1 VPQRARSSASPPSPS
16 AKTEGSVS
24 IGEATP
30 AQLAPYVT
38 GGAFLL
44 AFIFGAVGNKTQF
57 CTMGAVSDWVNM
69 GDLSRMRMW
78 LLAIAVALLGSSAL
92 HLAGVVDLSKS
103 IYPGPNF
110 TWLSYLVG
118 GFLFGVGMTLGS
130 GCGSKTLIRVGAGNL
145 KSLVV
150 YVFLGIAAYMTL
162 RGILG
167 AFRVGVL
174 EKVTLTLPQ
183 GQDLPSL
190 LSSATAISKVLWI
203 AILATAIAAALL
215 IFIYRSKQFR
225 SSFDYTLGGVVTGL
239 VVVGGWYV
247 SGHLG
252 HLAEDPNTLQEA
264 FVATNTGRMESFSFV
279 SPLAFTLEYLMF
291 WTDKSKIITYGIA
304 SAAGV
309 IAGSAAYALASRTFR
324 WEGFRD
330 AEDTAMH
337 VIGGLLMG
345 FGGITA
351 LGCTIGQAISG
362 FSTLALGSI
371 MTFVAIVAGSAATMK
386 WQYWRLTRQG

>member
-1 VPQRARSSASPPSPS
+1 LN
-16 AKTEGSVS
+16 
-24 IGEATP
+24 EAH
-30 AQLAPYVT
+30 LYVA

-44 AFIFGAVGNKTQF
+44 AAIFGAVGNKTHF

-69 GDLSRMRMW
+69 GDTSRLRMW
-78 LLAIAVALLGSSAL
+78 LLAMAVALLGSSAL
-92 HLAGVVDLSKS
+92 HLAGIVDLSKS

-110 TWLSYLVG
+110 TWLSHLVG

-150 YVFLGIAAYMTL
+150 YIFLGIAAYMTL
-162 RGILG
+162 RGLFG

-174 EKVTLTLPQ
+174 EKASITLPQ
-183 GQDLPSL
+183 GQDLPAL
-190 LSSATAISKVLWI
+190 LNMSRAL
-203 AILATAIAAALL
+203 LAALFGSA
-215 IFIYRSKQFR
+215 IIAFVYASRQFR
-225 SSFDYTLGGVVTGL
+225 SSFDYSLGGVVTGL

-247 SGHLG
+247 SGFLG
-252 HLAEDPNTLQEA
+252 HVEEDPNTLQEA

-279 SPLAFTLEYLMF
+279 APFAYTLEYLML

-309 IAGSAAYALASRTFR
+309 IAGSAGYALATRTFR
-324 WEGFRD
+324 WEGFRN
-330 AEDTAMH
+330 AEDTANH
-337 VIGGLLMG
+337 IVGGVLMG

-371 MTFVAIVAGSAATMK
+371 ITFLAIVAGSAATMK
-386 WQYWRLTRQG
+386 YQYWRAG

>member
-1 VPQRARSSASPPSPS
+1 MN
-16 AKTEGSVS
+16 
-24 IGEATP
+24 EANP
-30 AQLAPYVT
+30 AQLVPYVT
-38 GGAFLL
+38 GGAFAL
-44 AFIFGAVGNKTQF
+44 AFIFGAVGNKTNF

-69 GDLSRMRMW
+69 GDTGRMRMW

-92 HLAGVVDLSKS
+92 EAAGLIDLSKS

-162 RGILG
+162 RGLFG

-174 EKVTLTLPQ
+174 ERATIVLPQ

-190 LSSATAISKVLWI
+190 VGVSPWI
-203 AILATAIAAALL
+203 FAAA
-215 IFIYRSKQFR
+215 IGGAMIAFVYSSKDFR
-225 SSFDYTLGGVVTGL
+225 ANFDYTLGGVVTGL

-247 SGHLG
+247 SGVIG
-252 HLAEDPNTLQEA
+252 HVAEDPNTLQEA

-279 SPLAFTLEYLMF
+279 SPMAFTLEYLML
-291 WTDKSKIITYGIA
+291 WTDKSKIVTYGIA
-304 SAAGV
+304 SALGV
-309 IAGSAAYALASRTFR
+309 IAGSAAYALATRTFR

-330 AEDTAMH
+330 AEDTANH
-337 VIGGLLMG
+337 VVGGILMG

-371 MTFVAIVAGSAATMK
+371 LTFIAIVAGSAATMK
-386 WQYWRLTRQG
+386 YQYWRLSRS

>member
-1 VPQRARSSASPPSPS
+1 L
-16 AKTEGSVS
+16 TE
-24 IGEATP
+24 P
-30 AQLAPYVT
+30 AQLAPWVT
-38 GGAFLL
+38 GGAFALS
-44 AFIFGAVGNKTQF
+44 FIFGAVGNKTHF

-78 LLAIAVALLGSSAL
+78 LLAIAVAILGASAL
-92 HLAGVVDLSKS
+92 HLAGLVDLSKS

-130 GCGSKTLIRVGAGNL
+130 GCGSKTLIRIGAGNL
-145 KSLVV
+145 KSLMV

-162 RGILG
+162 RGLFG
-167 AFRVGVL
+167 AFRVGFL
-174 EKVTLTLPQ
+174 EKFSFAFSA
-183 GQDLPSL
+183 GQDLPS
-190 LSSATAISKVLWI
+190 VLGVHR
-203 AILATAIAAALL
+203 AILGALIAGALL
-215 IFIYRSKQFR
+215 VFVYASKAFR
-225 SSFDYTLGGVVTGL
+225 SSWDYSLGGIVTGL

-247 SGHLG
+247 SGHVG
-252 HLAEDPNTLQEA
+252 RVAEDPNTLQEA

-279 SPLAFTLEYLMF
+279 APLAFTLEYLML
-291 WTDKSKIITYGIA
+291 WTDKSKVITYGIA

-309 IAGSAAYALASRTFR
+309 IAGSAAYALATRTFR

-337 VIGGLLMG
+337 MIGGVLMG
-345 FGGITA
+345 FGGICA
-351 LGCTIGQAISG
+351 LGCTIGQGISG

-371 MTFVAIVAGSAATMK
+371 LTFVAIVAGSAATMK
-386 WQYWRLTRQG
+386 WQYWRIERQG

>member
-1 VPQRARSSASPPSPS
+1 MNEAS
-16 AKTEGSVS
+16 
-24 IGEATP
+24 P
-30 AQLAPYVT
+30 AQLVPYVT
-38 GGAFLL
+38 GGAFAL
-44 AFIFGAVGNKTQF
+44 AFVFGAVGNKTTF

-69 GDLSRMRMW
+69 GDTSRLRMW
-78 LLAIAVALLGSSAL
+78 LLAMAVALLGSSAL
-92 HLAGVVDLSKS
+92 EAAGLIDLSKS
-103 IYPGPNF
+103 IYPGPSF

-145 KSLVV
+145 KSLIV

-162 RGILG
+162 RGLFG

-174 EKVTLTLPQ
+174 EKAAIVLPQ

-190 LSSATAISKVLWI
+190 LAVSQ
-203 AILATAIAAALL
+203 AILAAVIGGAILVFVYA
-215 IFIYRSKQFR
+215 SKAFR

-247 SGHLG
+247 SGVIG
-252 HLAEDPNTLQEA
+252 HVAEDPNTLQEA

-279 SPLAFTLEYLMF
+279 SPMAFTLEYLMF
-291 WTDKSKIITYGIA
+291 WTDKSRIVTYGIA
-304 SAAGV
+304 SALGV
-309 IAGSAAYALASRTFR
+309 IAGSAAYALATRTFR

-330 AEDTAMH
+330 AEDTANH
-337 VIGGLLMG
+337 VVGGMLMG

-351 LGCTIGQAISG
+351 LGCTIGQAITG

-371 MTFVAIVAGSAATMK
+371 ITFAAIVAGSAATMK
-386 WQYWRLTRQG
+386 YQYWRLSRSE

>member
-1 VPQRARSSASPPSPS
+1 MSDPTA
-16 AKTEGSVS
+16 
-24 IGEATP
+24 

-38 GGAFLL
+38 GGAFAL
-44 AFIFGAVGNKTQF
+44 AFVFGAVGNKTRF

-69 GDLSRMRMW
+69 GDTSRMRMW

-92 HLAGVVDLSKS
+92 QLAGAIDLSKS
-103 IYPGPNF
+103 IYPGSNF
-110 TWLSYLVG
+110 TWLSYVVG
-118 GFLFGVGMTLGS
+118 GLLFGVGMTLGS
-130 GCGSKTLIRVGAGNL
+130 GCGSKTLIRIGAGNL
-145 KSLVV
+145 KSVVV

-162 RGILG
+162 RGLLG

-174 EKVTLTLPQ
+174 DKAVLTLPP
-183 GQDLPSL
+183 GQDLPAL
-190 LSSATAISKVLWI
+190 LSAMTNVSKGAW
-203 AILATAIAAALL
+203 TAALAAVVGGAM
-215 IFIYRSKQFR
+215 IAFVYASKPFR
-225 SSFDYTLGGVVTGL
+225 SSFDHSLGGVVTGL

-252 HLAEDPNTLQEA
+252 YVAEDPETLQEA
-264 FVATNTGRMESFSFV
+264 FVRTNTGRMESFSFV
-279 SPLAFTLEYLMF
+279 APLAYTLEYLMF
-291 WTDKSKIITYGIA
+291 WTDKSKVITYGIA

-337 VIGGLLMG
+337 MLGGFLMG

-351 LGCTIGQAISG
+351 LGCTIGQAVTG

-371 MTFVAIVAGSAATMK
+371 ITFAAIVAGSAATMRL
-386 WQYWRLTRQG
+386 QYWRLARE

>member
-1 VPQRARSSASPPSPS
+1 LSD
-16 AKTEGSVS
+16 TN
-24 IGEATP
+24 P
-30 AQLAPYVT
+30 AQLVPYVT
-38 GGAFLL
+38 GGAFVL
-44 AFIFGAVGNKTQF
+44 AFIFGAVGNKTHF

-69 GDLSRMRMW
+69 GDTNRLRMW
-78 LLAIAVALLGSSAL
+78 LLAMAVALLGASAL
-92 HLAGVVDLSKS
+92 HVAGVVDLSKS
-103 IYPGPNF
+103 IYPSPNF

-150 YVFLGIAAYMTL
+150 YIFLGIAAYMTL
-162 RGILG
+162 RGLFG

-174 EKVTLTLPQ
+174 EKASMTLPS
-183 GQDLPSL
+183 GQDLPALFGISRVL
-190 LSSATAISKVLWI
+190 L
-203 AILATAIAAALL
+203 AALIGGAML
-215 IFIYRSKQFR
+215 VFIYSSRQFR
-225 SSFDYTLGGVVTGL
+225 ASFDYTLGGVVTGL

-247 SGHLG
+247 SGHIG
-252 HLAEDPNTLQEA
+252 HVAEDPNTLQEA

-279 SPLAFTLEYLMF
+279 APFAFTLEYLML

-309 IAGSAAYALASRTFR
+309 VAGSAAYALATRTFR

-330 AEDTAMH
+330 AEDTANH
-337 VIGGLLMG
+337 IVGGMLMG

-371 MTFVAIVAGSAATMK
+371 ITFIAIVAGSAATMK
-386 WQYWRLTRQG
+386 YQVWRIERQG